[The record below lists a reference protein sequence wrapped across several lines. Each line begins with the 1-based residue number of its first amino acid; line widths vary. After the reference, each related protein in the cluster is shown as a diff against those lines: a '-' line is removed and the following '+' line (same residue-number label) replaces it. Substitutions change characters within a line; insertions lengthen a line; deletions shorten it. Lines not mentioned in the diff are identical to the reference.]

1 MKDKLNVGDEH
12 EDYQETIL
20 FFYKVARAGES

>member
-1 MKDKLNVGDEH
+1 MKEKLNVGDEH
-12 EDYQETIL
+12 DYLETIL